1 MDRDR
6 PPHTGQRIARYR
18 KARGLPQEQ
27 LAAQAHVSLSLLQK
41 VETGIRPA
49 TDRLLEA
56 IAPVLRVSVAE
67 LAGRPADPGLP
78 APRTAL
84 AQIHAALLRCDL
96 PAGTDEPVRPLAQLR
111 EDIERVTALRARGA
125 YPRLGELLPGVMD
138 HISRAAQA
146 ACVDDRPEAY
156 SLLTHACFAA
166 HAMAY
171 KLGDDGLAALAEQQI
186 TWASARTGNPLLGA
200 LAAWTRGHSLLATGG
215 ANWDVGLGLLER
227 ARRDLDGDLPALGA
241 EGLSVY
247 GALLLREAMIAA
259 RSRRRGL
266 AQDRVSWAQ
275 ELVDRGARD
284 VNPYS
289 LLTAGPTNTRIVAA
303 AVAVEL
309 GDASAA
315 LGIAR
320 GLRIPAGFSRVRAAH
335 HFTDLAVPLTWEGK
349 VDQAVSAL
357 LRAERYAA
365 QQTLW
370 HPTTRVTVGRLL
382 MMRRHPS
389 PKLQG
394 LTSRILLAGAPS
406 PLA

>member
-6 PPHTGQRIARYR
+6 PPHIGQRIARYR
-18 KARGLPQEQ
+18 KARGLLQEQ
-27 LAAQAHVSLSLLQK
+27 LAAQAHVSLSLLGK
-41 VETGIRPA
+41 VETGLKPA
-49 TDRLLEA
+49 TDKLLEA
-56 IAPVLRVSVAE
+56 LAPVLRVSVAE
-67 LAGRPADPGLP
+67 LAGRHTDAALP
-78 APRTAL
+78 TPRTAL

-96 PAGTDEPVRPLAQLR
+96 PVSTDGPARPLPRLR
-111 EDIERVTALRARGA
+111 EDIDRITALRTRGA
-125 YPRLGELLPGVMD
+125 YPKLGELLPALMD
-138 HISRAAQA
+138 DVSLAAHA
-146 ACVDDRPEAY
+146 ASDTDRPQAY

-171 KLGDDGLAALAEQQI
+171 KLGDEGLAALAEQRI
-186 TWASARTGNPLLGA
+186 AWASARTGNPLMNA

-215 ANWDVGLGLLER
+215 PNWDVGLTLLER
-227 ARRDLDGDLPALGA
+227 ARRDLDADLPALGA

-259 RSRRRGL
+259 RSRRAELARGRVGWAWEL
-266 AQDRVSWAQ
+266 VERGAQDS
-275 ELVDRGARD
+275 
-284 VNPYS
+284 NPNS

-320 GLRIPAGFSRVRAAH
+320 GLRIPPGFSRVRAAH
-335 HFTDLAVPLTWEGK
+335 HFTDLAVPLAWEGK

-370 HPTTRVTVGRLL
+370 HPTTRATVGKL
-382 MMRRHPS
+382 MAMRRRP
-389 PKLQG
+389 PAELQS
-394 LTSRILLAGAPS
+394 LTNRILLAGAPS
-406 PLA
+406 PLN